1 MKKYNLSNIMKRAWE
16 LVKKAG
22 MTISAGLKKAWKEAK
37 NMTKALEDFFMK
49 NGVKRWTKKN
59 EDGSV
64 AQDRIYINDVERI
77 ADVFGFDNPKAYRR
91 TQIYYN
97 YVTDVLVLNMY
108 GTRFNHMKEEFE
120 KRFEDINIR

>member
-1 MKKYNLSNIMKRAWE
+1 MKKYNLSNIMKRAWG

-37 NMTKALEDFFMK
+37 EMTKALEDFLME
-49 NGVKRWTKKN
+49 NGGKRWTKKN

-64 AQDRIYINDVERI
+64 SQDRIYINDVERI
-77 ADVFGFDNPKAYRR
+77 ADIFGFSNPKAYRR

-97 YVTDVLVLNMY
+97 YVTDVLVLDMY
-108 GTRFNHMKEEFE
+108 GARFDHMKEEFE